1 MQQTGVRDTIY
12 IAVFAAI
19 IAVMAQL
26 SVPMPSGVPMTLQT
40 LAVPLAGIV
49 LGAKRG
55 TIATLLYVLLGFV
68 GVPVFA
74 GFTGGP
80 GIVLGVTGG
89 FIVSF
94 PIMAWLAG
102 LGMRYADR
110 AREQGRRTAGWI
122 AIYIGLISGAVINY
136 IVGMVWFAV
145 ATKGSL
151 REAFALCVLPFLPTA
166 LVKII
171 IAGMLGVLLR
181 SVLVRAHVLELPQG
195 AVADE

>member
-1 MQQTGVRDTIY
+1 MQQTRVKDTIY

-26 SVPMPSGVPMTLQT
+26 AIPMPSGVPMTLQT

-55 TIATLLYVLLGFV
+55 TLATLLYVLLGFV

-94 PIMAWLAG
+94 PLMAWLAG
-102 LGMRYADR
+102 MGMRFADR
-110 AREQGRRTAGWI
+110 LRDHGRHAAGWG
-122 AIYIGLISGAVINY
+122 AVYAGLVSGAVINY

-151 REAFALCVLPFLPTA
+151 KEAFLLCVVPFLPTA
-166 LVKII
+166 LIKII
-171 IAGMLGVLLR
+171 VAGTLGVLLR
-181 SVLVRAHVLELPQG
+181 SVLVRAHVLELSQG
-195 AVADE
+195 EDQG